1 MNKINTNTH
10 NDYNISDQYFQD
22 DGNYKR
28 ASDMRVTREIKFQ
41 IQHLIIE
48 NIFITLCKT
57 TSEIYNFNILRII
70 NILHHI
76 YIENEL
82 YQLAYGSGH
91 IYYLQT

>member
-1 MNKINTNTH
+1 
-10 NDYNISDQYFQD
+10 
-22 DGNYKR
+22 
-28 ASDMRVTREIKFQ
+28 MRVTRESKFQ
-41 IQHLIIE
+41 IQHLTIE

-82 YQLAYGSGH
+82 YQLAYGRGQVF
-91 IYYLQT
+91 IFKCDF